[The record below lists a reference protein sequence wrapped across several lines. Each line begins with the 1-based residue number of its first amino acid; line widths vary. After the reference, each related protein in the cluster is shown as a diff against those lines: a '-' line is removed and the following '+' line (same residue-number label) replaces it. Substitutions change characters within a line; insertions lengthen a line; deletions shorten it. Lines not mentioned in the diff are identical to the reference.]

1 MDPEFIVAI
10 VAVVSLFIV
19 FPGMVFHYI
28 TLWRKQNS
36 LEPDDERMLEDL
48 WRSAKAMERRIE
60 TLEKLTDTQPDDEM
74 PAPRRP
80 RSSFDQ

>member
-28 TLWRKQNS
+28 TLWRKQNT

-48 WRSAKAMERRIE
+48 WRSAKAMERRID
-60 TLEKLTDTQPDDEM
+60 TLEKLTDTHPDDEM
-74 PAPRRP
+74 PAPGRP
-80 RSSFDQ
+80 RSSFDR